1 MVDIFRDEMSMI
13 TIVGGSGFIGTN
25 LCQLLA
31 DRQMPF
37 EIVDLVP
44 SPLFPDKTKIAD
56 IRDKANLLNI
66 ISGQIVVNLAA
77 VHTDDVSDTNA
88 YYETNVL
95 GAKNLAE
102 VCASKGIGKI
112 IFTSSVAVY
121 GFAKL
126 GTDETGAINPF
137 NAYGKSKY
145 QAEQE
150 LEQWHAQDPNERAL
164 LVVRPTVVF
173 GEGNRGNVY
182 NLIKQISSGRF
193 IMIGDGNNQKSMAYV
208 QNIAAFL
215 LTCVTTKTTHGV
227 FNYVDTPDYN
237 MNALVA
243 DVRKTMLGKEGVGPR
258 LPKWVGLAL
267 GWVADLVVKI
277 TGKKLPI
284 SKIRVQKFT
293 SSTSF
298 ASSKHELDGFEAPHS
313 LQHGLERT
321 LAALKNGEG

>member
-1 MVDIFRDEMSMI
+1 MANWVPENGMDMI
-13 TIVGGSGFIGTN
+13 TILGGSGFIGTN

-37 EIVDLVP
+37 EIIDLVP
-44 SPLFPDKTKIAD
+44 SAVFPDKTKIAD
-56 IRDKANLLNI
+56 IRDRESLLNTI
-66 ISGQIVVNLAA
+66 TGQVVVNLAA
-77 VHTDDVSDTNA
+77 VHTDDVSDPND
-88 YYETNVL
+88 YYETNVF
-95 GAKNLAE
+95 GSKNLAD
-102 VCASKGIGKI
+102 VCANKGISKI

-145 QAEQE
+145 QAEEE
-150 LEQWHAQDPNERAL
+150 LEQWHAADPNQRSL

-193 IMIGDGNNQKSMAYV
+193 IMVGDGKNQKSMAYV

-227 FNYVDTPDYN
+227 FNYVDTPDYD
-237 MNALVA
+237 MNTLVT
-243 DVRKTMLGKEGVGPR
+243 DVRKTMLGKDNVGPR
-258 LPKWVGLAL
+258 LPKWTGLVL
-267 GWVADLVVKI
+267 GWVADLVAKI

-293 SSTSF
+293 ASTSF
-298 ASSKHELDGFEAPHS
+298 ATSKNELDGFETPYT
-313 LQHGLERT
+313 LQEGVERT
-321 LAALKNGEG
+321 LSSLK

>member
-1 MVDIFRDEMSMI
+1 MEKI
-13 TIVGGSGFIGTN
+13 TLLGGSGFIGTN
-25 LCQLLA
+25 LCRLLA
-31 DRQMPF
+31 DRQIPF
-37 EIVDLVP
+37 EIIDLVP
-44 SPLFPDKTKIAD
+44 SKQFPDKTKIAD
-56 IRDKANLLNI
+56 IRDKASLQNTI
-66 ISGQIVVNLAA
+66 DGQVVVNLAA
-77 VHTDDVSDTNA
+77 VHTDDVSDVNA
-88 YYETNVL
+88 YFETNVA

-102 VCASKGIGKI
+102 VCAEKGIGKI

-145 QAEQE
+145 QAEQAFE
-150 LEQWHAQDPNERAL
+150 AWHADDPEDRSL

-193 IMIGDGNNQKSMAYV
+193 VMVGDGKNQKSMAYV

-215 LTCVTTKTTHGV
+215 LGCIETKTAYGV
-227 FNYVDTPDYN
+227 YNYVDTPDYD
-237 MNALVA
+237 MNSLVA
-243 DVRKTMLGKEGVGPR
+243 DVRKTMLGKDNVGPR
-258 LPKWVGLAL
+258 LPKWAGLVL
-267 GWVADLVVKI
+267 GWVADVVAKF

-284 SKIRVQKFT
+284 SRIRVKKFT

-298 ASSKHELDGFEAPHS
+298 ATSINDLDGFVAPFT
-313 LQHGLERT
+313 LQEGLERT
-321 LAALKNGEG
+321 LASLK